1 MTREEE
7 IKQQAIIYSE
17 DSNNYVECSD
27 DCGWSGSNDRE
38 YVEKGYPVTTGGDI
52 PTFELPMQ
60 AMTELY
66 NYKENRWI
74 ETACKWLEEE
84 VAEYTGIDSEALK
97 ESFIEVMGS

>member
-1 MTREEE
+1 MEKEE
-7 IKQQAIIYSE
+7 IVKYLI
-17 DSNNYVECSD
+17 
-27 DCGWSGSNDRE
+27 
-38 YVEKGYPVTTGGDI
+38 EKGYPVSTDGDI
-52 PTFELPMQ
+52 PTYEQSMQ